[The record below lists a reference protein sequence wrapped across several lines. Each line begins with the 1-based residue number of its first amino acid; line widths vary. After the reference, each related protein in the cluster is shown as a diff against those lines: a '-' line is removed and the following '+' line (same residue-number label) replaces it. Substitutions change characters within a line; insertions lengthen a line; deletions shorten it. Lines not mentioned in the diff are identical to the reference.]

1 MGKCGFATFPYLIGG
16 YYMKKKIVFLILS
29 CSMLFVGCANNMPI
43 DNSPASDM
51 DDGHSNMQSNDST
64 AVTVTIP
71 TKYQNIDGKVTF
83 DGEISYGSLDN
94 LCCYSASLQKID
106 ASLVEEDLL
115 KEEKEYDSYS
125 DTFGDEYGNNIDC
138 TSYIN
143 VYDGFYLSSGPDSSN
158 FSYTRGNSNSSY
170 CAAAFRLEKKFDDYN
185 ADKYSTKEDLPF
197 ESRQD
202 AYSQIE
208 DFLKSLGLDADFEY
222 VSYSLDHSTLQSE
235 EVHYDMDG
243 NIDSGE
249 YKDEWT
255 QEDDCYY
262 FAIRQVFNG
271 IPVYYPYVKSF
282 INEDVENYPIDAM
295 IDNTGI
301 FKLHVDQIYDFTGEE
316 KIDSVVEFDAV
327 FDAVS
332 EKYNDILS
340 DSSYVF
346 DIAELVY
353 YVDLSSDDGTY
364 EAYPIW
370 IIKGK
375 EISGDN
381 ESEIQVFIDAQTGD
395 EIIPWTQEL

>member
-1 MGKCGFATFPYLIGG
+1 
-16 YYMKKKIVFLILS
+16 MKNKIVIMLLL
-29 CSMLFVGCANNMPI
+29 CSMTLIGCANNKSKNNNSESNI
-43 DNSPASDM
+43 DNSQNTIQSSD
-51 DDGHSNMQSNDST
+51 NMAST
-64 AVTVTIP
+64 ASVP
-71 TKYQNIDGKVTF
+71 TEYKNIDGKVTF

-94 LCCYSASLQKID
+94 LCSYSASLQKID
-106 ASLVEEDLL
+106 TSKVEGDLL
-115 KEEKEYDSYS
+115 QEAKDYDSYS
-125 DTFGDEYGNNIDC
+125 NTSEDECGNKKDY

-143 VYDGFYLSSGPDSSN
+143 VYNGFYLASGPNSSN
-158 FSYTRGNSNSSY
+158 FSYLRGNCNFSNY
-170 CAAAFRLEKKFDDYN
+170 AAAFRIEKKFDDYN
-185 ADKYSTKEDLPF
+185 ADKFSTQEDLPF
-197 ESRQD
+197 ESRQE
-202 AYSQIE
+202 AYSQIG
-208 DFLKSLGLDADFEY
+208 DFLKELGFDSDFEY
-222 VSYSLDHSTLQSE
+222 VSYSLDHSTLQNE
-235 EVHYDMDG
+235 EVHYDMNG
-243 NIDSGE
+243 NIDPSE
-249 YKDEWT
+249 NKDQWT

-262 FAIRQVFNG
+262 VALRQIFNG
-271 IPVYYPYVKSF
+271 VPIYYPYVSTF
-282 INEDVENYPIDAM
+282 VNEDVENYPINAM
-295 IDNTGI
+295 VNENGI
-301 FKLHVDQIYDFTGEE
+301 FSLKIDQVFEFADEE

>member
-1 MGKCGFATFPYLIGG
+1 
-16 YYMKKKIVFLILS
+16 MKKKIVFLILS

-125 DTFGDEYGNNIDC
+125 DTFDDEYGNSIDC

-143 VYDGFYLSSGPDSSN
+143 VYDGFYLSSGPVSSN
-158 FSYTRGNSNSSY
+158 FSYSRGNSNFSY
-170 CAAAFRLEKKFDDYN
+170 YAAAFRIEKKFDDYN
-185 ADKYSTKEDLPF
+185 ADKFSTQEDLPF
-197 ESRQD
+197 ESRQE
-202 AYSQIE
+202 AYSQIG
-208 DFLKSLGLDADFEY
+208 DFLKALGFDSDFEY
-222 VSYSLDHSTLQSE
+222 VSYSLDHSTLQNE
-235 EVHYDMDG
+235 EVHYDMNG
-243 NIDSGE
+243 NIDPSE
-249 YKDEWT
+249 NKDQWT

-262 FAIRQVFNG
+262 VALRQIFNG
-271 IPVYYPYVKSF
+271 VPIYYPYVSTF
-282 INEDVENYPIDAM
+282 VNEDVENYPINAM
-295 IDNTGI
+295 VNENGI
-301 FKLHVDQIYDFTGEE
+301 FSLNIDQVFEFADEE
-316 KIDSVVEFDAV
+316 KIDSVVEFDTV

-332 EKYNDILS
+332 DKFNDILD
-340 DSSYVF
+340 DSTYVF
-346 DIAELVY
+346 DLAELVY
-353 YVDLSSDDGTY
+353 YVDLSSNNGIY
-364 EAYPIW
+364 EVYPVW
-370 IIKGK
+370 IIKGN
-375 EISGDN
+375 ETSGDS
-381 ESEIQVFIDAQTGD
+381 ETEIQVFVDARTGD